1 MARAM
6 SQTILVTGGAGYI
19 GSHACVCLLEAGFD
33 VVVVDN
39 LSNGS
44 PLALERVQAITGKT
58 LHFYQGDLRDRAFLE
73 TVFARHAFA
82 AALHFAGL
90 KSVTESL
97 SEPLAYYDNNIIGS
111 LVLLDV
117 MQQHGVWR
125 LIFSSSATVYGDAEQ
140 IPVPEDAPLS
150 TNNPYG
156 STKLQLERVF
166 SDCAAA
172 TGAKWQVALLR
183 YFNPAG
189 AHPSGLIGED
199 PQGIP
204 NNLLPYVARVAAGQL
219 PELSVFGDD
228 YATVD
233 GTGVRDF
240 IHVVDLAEGH
250 VAALNK
256 LLELPA
262 GAFCRVYNL
271 GTGRGYS
278 VLEAVHT
285 FEKVSGRPVP
295 YKICPRRTG
304 DIAVSYADCSRAKA
318 ELNWQASRGLEEMLA
333 DSWRWQ
339 RDNPNGFRKH

>member
-256 LLELPA
+256 LLELPT

-339 RDNPNGFRKH
+339 RDNPNGFSKH

>member
-1 MARAM
+1 MK
-6 SQTILVTGGAGYI
+6 QTILVTGGAGYI
-19 GSHACVCLLEAGFD
+19 GSHACVCLLEAGFE

-44 PLALERVQAITGKT
+44 LLALERVQAITGKS
-58 LHFYQGDLRDRAFLE
+58 LMFYQGDLRDRSLLLKIFGS
-73 TVFARHAFA
+73 HNIA
-82 AALHFAGL
+82 AVLHFAGL

-97 SEPLAYYDNNIIGS
+97 SQPLAYYDNNIVGS

-117 MQQHGVWR
+117 MQRYGVWR

-140 IPVPEDAPLS
+140 IPVPEEAPLS

-172 TGAKWQVALLR
+172 PDAKWQVALLR

-189 AHPSGLIGED
+189 AHSSGLIGED

-204 NNLLPYVARVAAGQL
+204 NNLLPYVARVAAGLL
-219 PELSVFGDD
+219 PELSIFGDD

-256 LLELPA
+256 LLGLPA

-285 FEKVSGRPVP
+285 FEKVSGRAVP

-304 DIAVSYADCSRAKA
+304 DIAVSYADCSRAQV
-318 ELNWQASRGLEEMLA
+318 ELGWQAHRSLEEMLA
-333 DSWRWQ
+333 DGWRWQ
-339 RDNPNGFRKH
+339 RENPKGFRAS